1 MFYLLLCWAF
11 GALKS
16 GNGQSN
22 ELRWFFAYDD
32 FYDERLDGV
41 IISDTTEEEQHRP
54 LRDNMFRKMP
64 VQGRKSSC
72 SSLQSG
78 CILMEGRSSF
88 MRATNIDPLQ
98 SRGQKNSSAAPK
110 VYAETSDHMA
120 SMEIDIFKSKYIE
133 LPITQRL
140 KVGTRVRVRTNS
152 NEGEWISGHIT
163 RGPPVDELL
172 GPSSIYKVTH
182 WTGISNEMPRYQ
194 INALRDFEVGDEIYG
209 SSAVFGWLAGHIV
222 GDGIRSKG
230 YVDVNFDGNIHANDW
245 ESATLMFRELR
256 PKDRVYCMI
265 PEEGWKLGF
274 LEYAV
279 DAEQTKWV
287 VQLDENEDRW
297 KLDRSQIMHKEIL
310 EKNAQ
315 LVEPPLYQA
324 GDKVRVKLQN
334 GWSDGVITS
343 VNVDSTYMIKFANS
357 HGSGL
362 REPLV
367 RPATQEV
374 KERVEKEKLLR
385 ASQPGKKKEVVRIVE
400 DKKKES
406 QL

>member
-22 ELRWFFAYDD
+22 ELRYFFAYDD
-32 FYDERLDGV
+32 FYDERLDG
-41 IISDTTEEEQHRP
+41 IIIPDVTEEEQRRP
-54 LRDNMFRKMP
+54 LRDNLFPQMP

-78 CILMEGRSSF
+78 CTLMASF

-98 SRGQKNSSAAPK
+98 SRGQKDSSAAPEEQT
-110 VYAETSDHMA
+110 VHPETSDREA
-120 SMEIDIFKSKYIE
+120 SIEIDIFKSKYIE
-133 LPITQRL
+133 LPTSQRL

-152 NEGEWISGHIT
+152 NAGVWISGHIT
-163 RGPPVDELL
+163 GGPAADELL

-182 WTGISNEMPRYQ
+182 WSGKSNEIPRHQ
-194 INALRDFEVGDEIYG
+194 INVLRDFEVGDEIYG
-209 SSAVFGWLAGHIV
+209 SSAVFGWLAGKIV
-222 GDGIRSKG
+222 GVGIRSKG
-230 YVDVNFDGNIHANDW
+230 YVDVHFDGNIHANDW
-245 ESATLMFRELR
+245 ESSTLVFRKLS
-256 PKDRVYCMI
+256 PKDRVYAMI

-287 VQLDENEDRW
+287 VQLEEKEDRW
-297 KLDRSQIMHKEIL
+297 KLDRSQIVHKEIL
-310 EKNAQ
+310 ERNAQ

-343 VNVDSTYMIKFANS
+343 VNVDSTYMIQFATS
-357 HGSGL
+357 HGAGL

-385 ASQPGKKKEVVRIVE
+385 ASKPGKKKEVVRIVE
-400 DKKKES
+400 DEKKES